1 MADSLLKSSHV
12 MHTRKAHQITAA
24 ALYTLQHRAFDHYR
38 LACSNDNQTPVS
50 LESWSNERTQ
60 NCPQFQFWAIVM
72 ELELCILTD
81 VRSLREANFAM
92 YLDALT
98 ELVPW
103 FFALDHTNY
112 ARWVPVHLRDMA
124 ELPKTH
130 PNTYRG
136 FNAGHFTV
144 QKTKRIF
151 SSIPIDQAHEQ
162 NNALVKG
169 DGGAVGLTDNPS
181 ALRRW
186 MIAGPEIARV
196 IEEFEGSEL
205 SGNGRVDTHH
215 HDQTASVQKAF
226 ARDARALVTV
236 IEDLGNPFEEM
247 SQEMIVLDTK
257 EIADSA
263 VLKTVHN
270 AKRIGQEQFDAFTK
284 ECLVDRKKSIIHR
297 NKLALFST
305 TAPKPSRGKQQ
316 LSSLKCDVEL
326 FSRLYIGCQTRDG
339 NLEEFLKHENQAC
352 PPSLSSA
359 GKLHLGTKS
368 DMLVCLE
375 NLCEAQTE
383 APEVTNVIIDG
394 AAIVQMLK
402 PGGAETFEEYAH
414 QVFIPYISRQLQNVS
429 RLDLVWDR
437 YVANTLKATAR
448 AKRGKGIR
456 QRVIASAHTPRNWQ
470 FFLRVDLNKQELFS
484 FLSRTLA
491 ESVKHQKE
499 LVVTEGMQVLCVPA
513 QQDAHLLAPCSHEE
527 ADSRMML
534 HVQHA
539 AQHVHHQ
546 ILVRTVDTDV
556 VVLAVMV
563 AETLSA
569 EVEIWLAFG
578 TGKNFRYLAA
588 HKIAASLGS
597 EKSLALPM
605 FHALTGCD
613 TVSAFVGH
621 GKKTAWAVWSSFPD
635 LTSALLELAHAPN
648 ENNVCISSRG
658 LSYLFMTEQ
667 VLALT

>member
-1 MADSLLKSSHV
+1 MLH
-12 MHTRKAHQITAA
+12 
-24 ALYTLQHRAFDHYR
+24 
-38 LACSNDNQTPVS
+38 
-50 LESWSNERTQ
+50 
-60 NCPQFQFWAIVM
+60 
-72 ELELCILTD
+72 
-81 VRSLREANFAM
+81 
-92 YLDALT
+92 
-98 ELVPW
+98 
-103 FFALDHTNY
+103 
-112 ARWVPVHLRDMA
+112 
-124 ELPKTH
+124 
-130 PNTYRG
+130 
-136 FNAGHFTV
+136 
-144 QKTKRIF
+144 
-151 SSIPIDQAHEQ
+151 
-162 NNALVKG
+162 
-169 DGGAVGLTDNPS
+169 GL
-181 ALRRW
+181 
-186 MIAGPEIARV
+186 EIARV

-226 ARDARALVTV
+226 ARDVRALVTV

-263 VLKTVHN
+263 VLKTVRN

-284 ECLVDRKKSIIHR
+284 ECLVDRKKSTKETIHR
-297 NKLALFST
+297 NKLTLFST

-456 QRVIASAHTPRNWQ
+456 QRVIASAHIPRNWP
-470 FFLRVDLNKQELFS
+470 FF
-484 FLSRTLA
+484 
-491 ESVKHQKE
+491 
-499 LVVTEGMQVLCVPA
+499 CVWTSTNRNSSA
-513 QQDAHLLAPCSHEE
+513 SSQGHLLSQSNTKRTGCHRRDAAFFACQHN
-527 ADSRMML
+527 RML
-534 HVQHA
+534 IPVLQ
-539 AQHVHHQ
+539 QQ
-546 ILVRTVDTDV
+546 KFPV
-556 VVLAVMV
+556 V
-563 AETLSA
+563 
-569 EVEIWLAFG
+569 
-578 TGKNFRYLAA
+578 A

-605 FHALTGCD
+605 FSC
-613 TVSAFVGH
+613 F
-621 GKKTAWAVWSSFPD
+621 K
-635 LTSALLELAHAPN
+635 N
-648 ENNVCISSRG
+648 SSRFPS
-658 LSYLFMTEQ
+658 L
-667 VLALT
+667 V